1 MCKMASMIVV
11 PKNKAIHSDKTDS
24 HHEIISEFNLR
35 EMDRVGKPALVPVE
49 LYPDDDD
56 YSRPLSEWGFHIDT
70 SGVAAELPD
79 WWDGKKAEAACRARL
94 KEWASVALSGWNVK
108 EAYHPV
114 HPFKMK
120 PKKLSRKSALVL
132 VKDWD
137 SVWASVWDSV
147 WASVGDSVGASVGA
161 SVWDSVGVSVGASVW
176 ASVWA
181 YTGSLFPNI
190 KEWKYIRDN
199 PEPWKGISTLWRM
212 GYVPSFDGKVWRLH
226 AHRDAR
232 VVYEFTKEEVATA

>member
-137 SVWASVWDSV
+137 SVG
-147 WASVGDSVGASVGA
+147 ASVGD
-161 SVWDSVGVSVGASVW
+161 SVW